1 MIQWNSIHSKKL
13 AKRLALL
20 TTVAVLGGSLVS
32 GGHSAAA
39 AKADISLRTAVQNM
53 QGKISWNGAS
63 QKAVV
68 TAGGVTLSLRSGS
81 TMAMLAG
88 KPIRL
93 DQAPV
98 FRNGTLYVSEHTTG
112 QLQQAVLAKQNQT
125 GYTLAASFQMPSD
138 KAEIASSTP
147 DGKRL
152 VVTEADEGSI
162 TILDIANI
170 HKTKVAKTVSFHSL
184 SAKAEVTSVA
194 VMPDGKYA
202 LAVIRTGDNKNE
214 ANPGILAVVDLSS
227 YKIAKTYPLGIG
239 PDSIA
244 ISKDGTYAVIAI
256 EDEELDPATEEFDY
270 PNAKRPGSITIVQ
283 FNQANALDGTVTD
296 LPVDLSGVK
305 GAIYPHEPQP
315 EYVAINEAGT
325 TAAVTL
331 QENNV
336 IALVDLDSKQI
347 TRMFALGTTRHAAD
361 LKDDGNVSFADTMT
375 GRYEPDGIAFTPDGQ
390 YVITA
395 NEGDLGK
402 NEFKDGVKAGGR
414 NIAVWDLQGN
424 RIYDS
429 GNLIDRAAAQAG
441 LYPDDRSPNKGS
453 EVENLTVSTVNGK
466 PVLAA
471 ASERA
476 DAVLFFDIGNP
487 AQPVYKG
494 LIPTAG
500 ESPEGIHRVNGRNL
514 FVSADESTGTISFY
528 APAK

>member
-1 MIQWNSIHSKKL
+1 MKWNQLHKKPNRQL
-13 AKRLALL
+13 AIWTTAALL
-20 TTVAVLGGSLVS
+20 TGSLWI
-32 GGHSAAA
+32 GGTTASA
-39 AKADISLRTAVQNM
+39 KEELIPLRTAVQNM
-53 QGKISWNGAS
+53 QGKISWNAKA
-63 QKAVV
+63 QKASVSV
-68 TAGGVTLSLRSGS
+68 AGVTFSLRSGS
-81 TMAMLAG
+81 TTGMLAG
-88 KPIRL
+88 SPVKL
-93 DQAPV
+93 DTAPV
-98 FRNGTLYVSEHTTG
+98 FEKGTLHVSEKTMSL
-112 QLQQAVLAKQNQT
+112 LQQAVLQKQNKS
-125 GYTLAASFQMPSD
+125 GYRLAGSFQMPSG

-152 VVTEADEGSI
+152 VVTEADKGSI
-162 TILDIANI
+162 TILNIANI
-170 HKTKVAKTVSFHSL
+170 NKVRAVKTVSFTSL
-184 SAKAEVTSVA
+184 SPEAEVTSVA

-214 ANPGILAVVDLSS
+214 ANPGILAVVDMNT

-270 PNAKRPGSITIVQ
+270 PKAKRPGSITVVQ
-283 FNQANALDGTVTD
+283 FTDANPLEGAITD
-296 LPVDLSGVK
+296 LPVDLSTVPE
-305 GAIYPHEPQP
+305 AVYPHDPQP
-315 EYVAINEAGT
+315 EYVAINNTGT
-325 TAAVTL
+325 MAAVTL

-361 LKDDGNVSFADTMT
+361 LKEDGKVSFTSTMT
-375 GRYEPDGIAFTPDGQ
+375 GRYEPDGIAFSLDGQ
-390 YVITA
+390 YLFTA

-414 NIAVWDLQGN
+414 NIAVWDLQGK
-424 RIYDS
+424 RVYDS
-429 GNLIDRAAAQAG
+429 GNLIDHATAEAG

-453 EVENLTVSTVNGK
+453 EVENLTTSTVNGK
-466 PVLAA
+466 PVLAV

-476 DAVLFFDIGNP
+476 DAILFFDISDP
-487 AQPVYKG
+487 VKPVYQG

-514 FVSADESTGTISFY
+514 FVSADESTGTISLY
-528 APAK
+528 APE